1 MRGGGYSCSR
11 RFSPPEEGEGSLL
24 PPSFSSSYPVPPR
37 QAGQPA
43 EGTLAAARHPSPTA
57 LRERGGSSLPAWRLF
72 FFLFFPHLSSP
83 SRSGGGAAPWPAFS
97 AFCAPVPPGVGGG
110 GGGGRTTGRP
120 KGCNGR
126 LPPPSPQ
133 PSPPQG
139 RELGV
144 NGSSGLAARA
154 FGGRQFPRGC
164 LVGVWK
170 GDDDMNLKI
179 SHAGRIN

>member
-97 AFCAPVPPGVGGG
+97 AFCAPVPLGVGGG

-126 LPPPSPQ
+126 LPPPLPLSLRHLRGG
-133 PSPPQG
+133 SWGLTAARGWPPG
-139 RELGV
+139 RLEG
-144 NGSSGLAARA
+144 GSSPG
-154 FGGRQFPRGC
+154 
-164 LVGVWK
+164 GVWWVSGK
-170 GDDDMNLKI
+170 GTTT
-179 SHAGRIN
+179 